1 MKIKEILSGFAGRFK
16 NTSKRFT
23 VSLAMSLAF
32 TLYFSYLII
41 FHNAGGESYQY
52 NILLALLAGCAVSLM
67 IKVISENVYKINE
80 WINAVVSAVLSVG
93 MYFWLEKSDNSL
105 YSEMGFGAVGIIAV
119 IAVMWCLYRNHDER
133 KVFPYL
139 VKSAI
144 YCGILV
150 SVRFLGIF
158 VSLLAFNYLIVEIE
172 DLFDKIVPVL
182 AVFLEF
188 FLCYNL
194 FISYLPQKDDEI
206 TSFKGY
212 DLIVSKAGMYVYL
225 LLIAILYGYIVKI
238 IVTWS
243 MPVGRLNWF
252 GCIALLFFVFFYL
265 NVNKDMGPVQKWF
278 VNNCGFVLIPVVAI
292 QLYAIYIRVNAYGLT
307 TLRYASLLLI
317 AVALLFVLNSIIKK
331 KMSWVFVPMAV
342 IALIGLVSP
351 LNIIDLPDHDQE
363 ARLKR
368 VLEANG
374 MLNGNEIVNY
384 GKEVSREDAEKI
396 CSGIDYFTYQTAGKR
411 NEFRN
416 NVSKLDRYV
425 YDKDITPY
433 DDNREYYNCHLFD
446 ETISIE
452 GYKTIE
458 EGYMGSVEEEFMEF
472 FKGFIKDDL
481 DYQQR
486 RETMTFDY
494 DSNTRYIF
502 KSIAITTVD
511 GEIESV
517 SCDYWLLKK

>member
-1 MKIKEILSGFAGRFK
+1 
-16 NTSKRFT
+16 
-23 VSLAMSLAF
+23 
-32 TLYFSYLII
+32 
-41 FHNAGGESYQY
+41 
-52 NILLALLAGCAVSLM
+52 
-67 IKVISENVYKINE
+67 
-80 WINAVVSAVLSVG
+80 
-93 MYFWLEKSDNSL
+93 
-105 YSEMGFGAVGIIAV
+105 
-119 IAVMWCLYRNHDER
+119 
-133 KVFPYL
+133 
-139 VKSAI
+139 
-144 YCGILV
+144 
-150 SVRFLGIF
+150 
-158 VSLLAFNYLIVEIE
+158 
-172 DLFDKIVPVL
+172 
-182 AVFLEF
+182 
-188 FLCYNL
+188 
-194 FISYLPQKDDEI
+194 
-206 TSFKGY
+206 
-212 DLIVSKAGMYVYL
+212 
-225 LLIAILYGYIVKI
+225 
-238 IVTWS
+238 
-243 MPVGRLNWF
+243 
-252 GCIALLFFVFFYL
+252 
-265 NVNKDMGPVQKWF
+265 
-278 VNNCGFVLIPVVAI
+278 
-292 QLYAIYIRVNAYGLT
+292 
-307 TLRYASLLLI
+307 
-317 AVALLFVLNSIIKK
+317 
-331 KMSWVFVPMAV
+331 MSWVFVPMAV

-374 MLNGNEIVNY
+374 MLNGNEIINY

-411 NEFRN
+411 NEFRD

-472 FKGFIKDDL
+472 FKAFIKDDL

-494 DSNTRYIF
+494 DSNTRYVF